1 MARAPAL
8 SDRVRAFL
16 TERNRF
22 AVIATVDPDGGPRQA
37 FTWVTFDEDGAVWVN
52 SRRGRRWPANLE
64 RDRRASIAILD
75 LEDTRRWVGLTCVL
89 EEIVDDVERA
99 RDDIVALA
107 HRYHPE
113 GPDPADLAA
122 YRTQPRVMFR
132 LRITAVHDHLED

>member
-8 SDRVRAFL
+8 SDLVRAFL

-22 AVIATVDPDGGPRQA
+22 AVIATVDPDGGPRQTI
-37 FTWVTFDEDGAVWVN
+37 TWVTFDDDGSVWVN

-64 RDRRASIAILD
+64 RDRRASIAVLD

-89 EEIVDDVERA
+89 DEIVDDVERA

-113 GPDPADLAA
+113 GPDPADVAA

>member
-1 MARAPAL
+1 MDASPTL

-16 TERNRF
+16 TEQNRF
-22 AVIATVDPDGGPRQA
+22 AVIATVDADGGPRQTL
-37 FTWVTFDEDGAVWVN
+37 TWIRFDRDGTVWVN
-52 SRRGRRWPANLE
+52 SRWGRRWPANLK
-64 RDRRASIAILD
+64 RDGRASIAIVD
-75 LEDTRRWVGLTCVL
+75 LEDPARWVGLTCVL
-89 EEIVDDVERA
+89 DEIVDDVERA

-113 GPDPADLAA
+113 GPDPADIAG

>member
-8 SDRVRAFL
+8 SDLVRGFL

-22 AVIATVDPDGGPRQA
+22 AVIATVDADGGPRQTL
-37 FTWVTFDEDGAVWVN
+37 TWVTFDDDGNVWVN

-64 RDRRASIAILD
+64 RDRRAAIAVIE

-89 EEIVDDVERA
+89 EEVVDDVERA
-99 RDDIVALA
+99 REDIVALA

>member
-1 MARAPAL
+1 MDQSPTLAGP
-8 SDRVRAFL
+8 VRAFL

-37 FTWVTFDEDGAVWVN
+37 VTWIAFDADGTVWVN

-64 RDRRASIAILD
+64 RERRASIAILE
-75 LEDTRRWVGLTCVL
+75 LEDPDRWVGLTCVV

-99 RDDIVALA
+99 REDIVALA

-113 GPDPADLAA
+113 GPDPADIAG
-122 YRTQPRVMFR
+122 YRSQPRVMFR
-132 LRITAVHDHLED
+132 LRITAVHDHLVD

>member
-1 MARAPAL
+1 MARSPAL

-16 TERNRF
+16 TARNRF
-22 AVIATVDPDGGPRQA
+22 AVIATIDPDGGPRQT
-37 FTWVTFDEDGAVWVN
+37 FTWVTFDANGMVWVN

-64 RDRRASIAILD
+64 RDRRASIAVLE

-89 EEIVDDVERA
+89 EEVVDDVERA
-99 RDDIVALA
+99 RADIVALA
-107 HRYHPE
+107 HRYHAE
-113 GPDPADLAA
+113 GPDPADIAA